1 MYNIPLPIAANNP
14 ASVAR
19 RSEDIVTLPLGS
31 LLAHFRL
38 GGSSG
43 HVRRYPALPIEGR
56 AAGDA
61 GMAF

>member
-1 MYNIPLPIAANNP
+1 MCNIPLPIAANSP
-14 ASVAR
+14 ACVAR
-19 RSEDIVTLPLGS
+19 KSEDIFTLLLGS

-43 HVRRYPALPIEGR
+43 HVRRYSALLIEGR
-56 AAGDA
+56 AVGDA